1 MVTLLVGGI
10 QSSSFV
16 RVVSS
21 LTDLNL
27 QLRYDGPHVSQM
39 LSRAIDLIHREIGV
53 VRDYESQYG
62 SLVSIYFFDD

>member
-1 MVTLLVGGI
+1 MVTLLVGGL
-10 QSSSFV
+10 QLSSFV
-16 RVVSS
+16 SVVSS

-39 LSRAIDLIHREIGV
+39 LSRATDLIHREIGV